1 MDKRD
6 RATTRFTRA
15 AQQTLIELN
24 VRHSNMSEKCKTQ
37 ETCGRGGGVEEN
49 RKMDFFCVL
58 IGNRC
63 FCDTEQDGQ

>member
-24 VRHSNMSEKCKTQ
+24 VRHSNVSEKCKTR
-37 ETCGRGGGVEEN
+37 ETCGRGFRGEQEN
-49 RKMDFFCVL
+49 GLFCVL

-63 FCDTEQDGQ
+63 FCDTERDGQ